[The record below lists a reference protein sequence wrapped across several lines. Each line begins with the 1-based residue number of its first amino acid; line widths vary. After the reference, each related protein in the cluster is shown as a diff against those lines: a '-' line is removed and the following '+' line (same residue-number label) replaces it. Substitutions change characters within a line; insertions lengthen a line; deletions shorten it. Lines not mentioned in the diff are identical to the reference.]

1 MTTHRRTSDPGAVGP
16 GEAREGYADVLTH
29 RHPEERA
36 RLDALSR
43 AFDPQTRRRL
53 EAAAIAPDW
62 SCLEIGAG
70 AGTIAHWLAA
80 RCHRGRVTATDL
92 DVTLIHEPVSAPLT
106 VRVHDVTKDTFPEG
120 SFELIHARAVLMHL
134 PQRERITKRMLSWL
148 APGGVLLVEDLVHFP
163 RHGLPASS
171 PLRRVIDAWW
181 TFLAASFGMDD
192 TWGVRA
198 AAVMRDAGYE
208 NVRSEADLPVFHA
221 GSPIAEFSR
230 LTIQAIAPRLV
241 GAGLLGEADVRA
253 GLEEIDDPGHL
264 SFPIAV
270 VATFG
275 HRPAS

>member
-1 MTTHRRTSDPGAVGP
+1 MLTHRR
-16 GEAREGYADVLTH
+16 
-29 RHPEERA
+29 PEERA

-53 EAAAIAPDW
+53 EAAEIAPDW

-70 AGTIAHWLAA
+70 AGTVAHWMAA

-92 DVTLIHEPVSAPLT
+92 DVALVREPVPANLT
-106 VRVHDVTKDTFPEG
+106 VLVHDVTEDAFPEG
-120 SFELIHARAVLMHL
+120 AFQLIHARAVLMHL
-134 PQRERITKRMLSWL
+134 PQRERIIQRMLPWL

-181 TFLAASFGMDD
+181 ASLATSFGMDD
-192 TWGVRA
+192 TWGVRVA
-198 AAVMRDAGYE
+198 AAMRDTGYE
-208 NVRSEADLPVFHA
+208 KVRSEADLPAFHA

-230 LTIQAIAPRLV
+230 LTIQAVAPRLV
-241 GAGLLGEADVRA
+241 STGLLSEADVHA

-270 VATFG
+270 VATSG
-275 HRPAS
+275 HRPAN